1 MSSAIY
7 FAGEGRP
14 DPAIERGLSAVDC
27 RVRYTRTITDTLL
40 ALREQHNT
48 LQAVIRARGAMIG
61 DMKRFLSANAIVLI
75 ASVQASALTML
86 NVLKVENV
94 SLPPTLLVD
103 QLGTDIRA
111 PLQAIQLG
119 VRDYLLPT
127 DSDIDREMRTRKLV
141 EDARRETTR
150 VIQKREPPPPP
161 PIRYTS
167 PLSPPELRWDSDT
180 QTIFIGDRDVVK
192 LSPVEARTFDLLY
205 TRRGQAVSM
214 DELIQITQKGENP
227 NVSLNRQIQLLRTH
241 LARLRRRLESNPN
254 FGYRIE
260 NVRGSGYVML

>member
-7 FAGEGRP
+7 FVGDGRP
-14 DPAIERGLSAVDC
+14 DSAIECGLSEVDC
-27 RVRYTRTITDTLL
+27 RVRVTTTITDTLL

-61 DMKRFLSANAIVLI
+61 DMKRFLSANAVVLI
-75 ASVQASALTML
+75 GSVQASALTML
-86 NVLKVENV
+86 NVLKVENLT
-94 SLPPTLLVD
+94 LPPTMLVD
-103 QLGTDIRA
+103 LLGNDIRA

-119 VRDYLLPT
+119 VRDYILP
-127 DSDIDREMRTRKLV
+127 SDNNEDRKARVKKLV
-141 EDARRETTR
+141 EDACRETTR
-150 VIQKREPPPPP
+150 VMQKREPTPPPP
-161 PIRYTS
+161 VRYTT
-167 PLSPPELRWDSDT
+167 PLLPPELRWDSDT
-180 QTIFIGDRDVVK
+180 QTIFIGERDVVK

-205 TRRGQAVSM
+205 TRRGQAVPM
-214 DELIQITQKGENP
+214 TELIQITQKGEYETETID
-227 NVSLNRQIQLLRTH
+227 RQIQLLRTH

>member
-1 MSSAIY
+1 
-7 FAGEGRP
+7 
-14 DPAIERGLSAVDC
+14 V
-27 RVRYTRTITDTLL
+27 RVTTTITDTLL

-61 DMKRFLSANAIVLI
+61 DMKRFLSANAMVLI

-86 NVLKVENV
+86 SVLKVENV
-94 SLPPTLLVD
+94 NLPPTLLVD
-103 QLGTDIRA
+103 SSGNDIRA
-111 PLQAIQLG
+111 PLQSIQLG
-119 VRDYLLPT
+119 VRDYILPNDHTEDRIARVKKLL
-127 DSDIDREMRTRKLV
+127 E
-141 EDARRETTR
+141 EAQRETAR
-150 VIQKREPPPPP
+150 AVQKREPAVPPPLRH
-161 PIRYTS
+161 IT
-167 PLSPPELRWDSDT
+167 PLIPPELRWDSDT

-205 TRRGQAVSM
+205 ERRGQAVSM
-214 DELIQITQKGENP
+214 TELIQITQKGEQEMET
-227 NVSLNRQIQLLRTH
+227 LDRQIQLLRTH